1 MHIPEGFISP
11 QTFLPAA
18 AFDAAVWW
26 AAARGLKESLD
37 ETTLPFL
44 AVAGAVLFVL
54 SSLMIPIPGGTSIH
68 LSGIGIA
75 CALFGLRRSILLLSL
90 VLFVQALLFGQGGLS
105 TFFTNTL
112 AIAVVGPA
120 SAALMLRLLGAN
132 SRIGLFAAG
141 FAGIFAAALATALL
155 LGLQPLVASD
165 ASGAPL
171 YFPFGFAVVLPAVLL
186 PHLVVGALEG
196 VITALAVP
204 RLRARMQT

>member
-1 MHIPEGFISP
+1 
-11 QTFLPAA
+11 
-18 AFDAAVWW
+18 
-26 AAARGLKESLD
+26 
-37 ETTLPFL
+37 
-44 AVAGAVLFVL
+44 
-54 SSLMIPIPGGTSIH
+54 
-68 LSGIGIA
+68 
-75 CALFGLRRSILLLSL
+75 
-90 VLFVQALLFGQGGLS
+90 LFVQALLFGQGGLS

-186 PHLVVGALEG
+186 PHLAVGALEG

-204 RLRARMQT
+204 RLRARMQR